1 MGPTS
6 GSKRVA
12 VEGVLTAG
20 HKDLAVEVGFEPAR
34 EWGAE
39 DVALWPGRRGYP
51 VEVLLNGVRFR
62 SAIVSRMGRRFVL
75 VDESLARRAGSSIG
89 KRVRLT
95 VWADVQASDK
105 DVPPSAPPK
114 ANDAAPQ
121 ARTRTTAARVS
132 LSAGRTRGKR

>member
-1 MGPTS
+1 MGPSS
-6 GSKRVA
+6 GSKRLA

-39 DVALWPGRRGYP
+39 DVALWPGRHGYP
-51 VEVLLNGVRFR
+51 VEVLLNGIRFR

-75 VDESLARRAGSSIG
+75 VDESLARRAGSTVG

-95 VWADVQASDK
+95 VWADAPVNDGRATPA
-105 DVPPSAPPK
+105 VSAPP
-114 ANDAAPQ
+114 
-121 ARTRTTAARVS
+121 T
-132 LSAGRTRGKR
+132 